1 MMMLAAHRRFGAEAK
16 QKQRV
21 TFRSNCFATNISNT
35 NGLHALPG
43 TPLGIHPFS
52 GAHMDLARTTARAQ
66 KEERRI
72 LQAYGYGFTAE
83 GTALVERCFNQLPAY
98 IKETLRRQPRS
109 HSLSESLWLVL
120 KELDADK
127 LAVAVLTAFV
137 HSIWLRD
144 PEERSPSLKS
154 QLSIGQSIR
163 RECLHRELLQ
173 SDRELLK
180 KATKAAKRYPD
191 VRRRER
197 EVERMLTAAGF
208 RVREWSEHQ
217 LVEAGNW
224 GMESV
229 VAALPTV

>member
-120 KELDADK
+120 KELDADS
-127 LAVAVLTAFV
+127 LP
-137 HSIWLRD
+137 WLC
-144 PEERSPSLKS
+144 SPRLC
-154 QLSIGQSIR
+154 IAYGYVIR
-163 RECLHRELLQ
+163 RNARLRSSRSCPLASR
-173 SDRELLK
+173 
-180 KATKAAKRYPD
+180 
-191 VRRRER
+191 
-197 EVERMLTAAGF
+197 
-208 RVREWSEHQ
+208 
-217 LVEAGNW
+217 
-224 GMESV
+224 SV
-229 VAALPTV
+229 